1 MSAVTVKQLA
11 DMVGIPVAHLLTQ
24 LHEAG
29 IQAVDESTSVTENEK
44 MQLLSYLR
52 RSHHK
57 DEAATGTM
65 PNRITL
71 RQKSVSELRQPMGGS
86 STRSGNQRLSRPNSN
101 TKVVSVEVHSK
112 RTFIKRSDIS
122 PETVKSID
130 KKTPPISQETSVETI
145 AIPNVVVVTEP
156 LPVEHAIVTDSPAV
170 NKIETTEPLVQQ
182 TATTDTSEP
191 NRSRDRTENRH
202 QFGEHRRR
210 TVRTD
215 TVRTDGE
222 SQSQRTN
229 TGGARTLTSIRPD
242 SEADTK
248 RRDGVIRPYH
258 RSGDGSEK
266 RRPDGSRFQQPRS
279 NDGSEP
285 RRHTGSET
293 PRVYSRPT
301 TGAVHRKPVDHSSE
315 ALHQPQVNRDTSV
328 ARHRSQDFT
337 TGANVSRRQDGAKTV
352 HRVADNIESR
362 RRLPKNNAGG
372 LPLPP
377 VEGGRTRREIN
388 RPEQTDK
395 EARLGQSTTDRVVKK
410 SVLKD
415 SKRVRNLTSAI
426 INVSSDLLPGTD
438 DLDFT
443 EERQGRRR
451 KKITRKP
458 PKVIAPLQET
468 KHGFQRPVGPIV
480 REVSIPETITVADL
494 AQKMSVKAAEVI
506 RELMKQGIMATIN
519 QTIDRDIAM
528 LLVEEMGHKPIAFD
542 IKDVE
547 KQIRE
552 VTEANIST
560 VEMLSRAPV
569 VTIMGHVDHGKT
581 SLLDYIRRTRIA
593 AGEAGGITQHIGAY
607 HVETA
612 RGMVTFLDTPGH
624 VAFSAM
630 RARGAQATDIIVL
643 VVAADDGVMPQTI
656 EAIQHARAA
665 KVPMVV
671 AINKIDKPGA
681 NPDRVRQDLSQQ
693 QVLAEEWGGD
703 TMFVQVSAKTGQ
715 GIDSLLEAILLQ
727 AEVLELKAPVQCPA
741 RGIIVESSLDKN
753 RGAVATVLIQAGTL
767 HKGDMIVS
775 GGEIGRVR
783 ALFDEQGKPIKD
795 AGPSIP
801 VQVLG
806 LSGAPKAGDDV
817 LVVAD
822 EKMAREL
829 ASLRQTRARDTR
841 LAVTKT
847 VKLENLFS
855 QVKDVESKS
864 VNLIIKAD
872 VQGSV
877 EALRDSLIACSTE
890 TIKVQIIA
898 ATVGGIN
905 ESDANLATTS
915 NATIIGFNV
924 RADAGARRV
933 IEEKNL
939 DLRYYSI
946 IYEAIDDVKKAVVGL
961 LAPEIREEII
971 GIAEVRGVFRS
982 SKFGSIAGCMVREGI
997 IKRNN
1002 PIRVLRDNVV
1012 IFQGVLES
1020 LRRFKEDA
1028 AEVRAGLECGIGVKN
1043 YNDIKIGDN
1052 IEVYERIQIAKQV

>member
-1 MSAVTVKQLA
+1 
-11 DMVGIPVAHLLTQ
+11 
-24 LHEAG
+24 
-29 IQAVDESTSVTENEK
+29 
-44 MQLLSYLR
+44 
-52 RSHHK
+52 
-57 DEAATGTM
+57 
-65 PNRITL
+65 
-71 RQKSVSELRQPMGGS
+71 
-86 STRSGNQRLSRPNSN
+86 
-101 TKVVSVEVHSK
+101 
-112 RTFIKRSDIS
+112 
-122 PETVKSID
+122 
-130 KKTPPISQETSVETI
+130 
-145 AIPNVVVVTEP
+145 
-156 LPVEHAIVTDSPAV
+156 
-170 NKIETTEPLVQQ
+170 
-182 TATTDTSEP
+182 
-191 NRSRDRTENRH
+191 
-202 QFGEHRRR
+202 
-210 TVRTD
+210 
-215 TVRTDGE
+215 
-222 SQSQRTN
+222 
-229 TGGARTLTSIRPD
+229 
-242 SEADTK
+242 
-248 RRDGVIRPYH
+248 
-258 RSGDGSEK
+258 
-266 RRPDGSRFQQPRS
+266 
-279 NDGSEP
+279 
-285 RRHTGSET
+285 
-293 PRVYSRPT
+293 
-301 TGAVHRKPVDHSSE
+301 
-315 ALHQPQVNRDTSV
+315 
-328 ARHRSQDFT
+328 
-337 TGANVSRRQDGAKTV
+337 
-352 HRVADNIESR
+352 
-362 RRLPKNNAGG
+362 
-372 LPLPP
+372 
-377 VEGGRTRREIN
+377 
-388 RPEQTDK
+388 
-395 EARLGQSTTDRVVKK
+395 
-410 SVLKD
+410 
-415 SKRVRNLTSAI
+415 
-426 INVSSDLLPGTD
+426 
-438 DLDFT
+438 
-443 EERQGRRR
+443 
-451 KKITRKP
+451 
-458 PKVIAPLQET
+458 
-468 KHGFQRPVGPIV
+468 
-480 REVSIPETITVADL
+480 
-494 AQKMSVKAAEVI
+494 
-506 RELMKQGIMATIN
+506 
-519 QTIDRDIAM
+519 
-528 LLVEEMGHKPIAFD
+528 
-542 IKDVE
+542 
-547 KQIRE
+547 
-552 VTEANIST
+552 
-560 VEMLSRAPV
+560 
-569 VTIMGHVDHGKT
+569 
-581 SLLDYIRRTRIA
+581 
-593 AGEAGGITQHIGAY
+593 
-607 HVETA
+607 
-612 RGMVTFLDTPGH
+612 
-624 VAFSAM
+624 
-630 RARGAQATDIIVL
+630 
-643 VVAADDGVMPQTI
+643 MPQTI